1 MSSVVTKGMDSDGLQ
16 PENVSLT
23 FYTSFTQFYF
33 YPESTTDRS
42 LK

>member
-1 MSSVVTKGMDSDGLQ
+1 MTSIVTQGMDRDGLQ
-16 PENVSLT
+16 PENGSPT
-23 FYTSFTQFYF
+23 FYTSFTQFFF